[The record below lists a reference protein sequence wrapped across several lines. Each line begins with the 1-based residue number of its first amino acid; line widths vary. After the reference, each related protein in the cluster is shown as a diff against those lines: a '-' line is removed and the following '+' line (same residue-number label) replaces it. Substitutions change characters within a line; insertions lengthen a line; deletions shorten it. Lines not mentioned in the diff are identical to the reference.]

1 MCDRRLLTAVVI
13 LVCGFWTLSSAVDLG
28 ASVGYDSYTISA
40 SVMGMGISV
49 SGGGVCAA
57 VNADFPIGT
66 SPVLTSTSL
75 GYGSGKFGSG
85 EFGAT
90 LNDIT
95 VAEAIKVCLLAES
108 AQVRP
113 LFGAQLAYHFLGGD
127 GSYSS
132 EQYFG
137 IGGFGGVAFR
147 AGPKL
152 SIPVQVS
159 YDRIFVSQSDS
170 EVSVGL
176 GVIAG
181 RVGVLF
187 TL

>member
-13 LVCGFWTLSSAVDLG
+13 LVSGFLTVSPAVDLG

-49 SGGGVCAA
+49 SGGGLCAA
-57 VNADFPIGT
+57 VNADFPIG
-66 SPVLTSTSL
+66 SAPVLASTSL
-75 GYGSGKFGSG
+75 GFGSGKFGSG

-90 LNDIT
+90 LNDIA
-95 VAEAIKVCLLAES
+95 VAEAIKVYLLAES

-132 EQYFG
+132 EKYFG

-159 YDRIFVSQSDS
+159 YDRIFVSESG
-170 EVSVGL
+170 VSVGL

-181 RVGVLF
+181 RAGVLF
-187 TL
+187 KL